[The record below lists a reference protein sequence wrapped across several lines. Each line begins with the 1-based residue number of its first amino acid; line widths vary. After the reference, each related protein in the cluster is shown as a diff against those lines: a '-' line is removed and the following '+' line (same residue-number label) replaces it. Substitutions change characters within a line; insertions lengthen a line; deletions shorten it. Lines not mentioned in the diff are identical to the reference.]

1 MQILKGPKPTQY
13 IDCLIHQEMHDE
25 GSSSKSKL
33 GKNCQEIIHMTNLN
47 DRGAFINFNC
57 NNNIYKH
64 LQDCYVLASFLG

>member
-1 MQILKGPKPTQY
+1 MGQIQLSTLT
-13 IDCLIHQEMHDE
+13 DLMHQEMHDE

-33 GKNCQEIIHMTNLN
+33 GKNFQEVIHMTNLN

-64 LQDCYVLASFLG
+64 LQDCDVLASFLG